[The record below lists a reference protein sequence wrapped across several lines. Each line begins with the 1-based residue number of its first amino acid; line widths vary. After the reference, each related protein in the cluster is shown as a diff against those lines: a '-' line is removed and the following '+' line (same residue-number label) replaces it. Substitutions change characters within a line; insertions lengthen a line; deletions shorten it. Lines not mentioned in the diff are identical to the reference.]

1 MAFHRTFI
9 CGLLMLLAAGCT
21 TSKWTVVDEQAVN
34 RAENPEIVSQT
45 ERLFAEEM
53 PTVERPVLKLAP
65 YGITTLEYAERIK
78 IQRTVQEYRPKWG
91 FALLSAAGSALAF
104 TAANSDL
111 LLSGTSTTQRIAF
124 NTTGVLLGTL
134 AVTNLRESG
143 EPILTDEIRY
153 LRQTGI
159 DTKSDTV
166 RVQQQINQTA
176 SVSILYEGDEVFN
189 ESSIE
194 LTNNAV
200 EINLGGLASEI
211 SERISIDSEFL
222 VNTEFK
228 GNVSQISVPVSSF
241 MEMRFIV
248 DQTVAQLRSS
258 PTISQENI
266 VAEIA
271 DGSSLKQVED
281 VNEQWVKVEY
291 GSVEAFMQKSMGSSQ
306 LRSTAGNGP
315 ALLVELTDI
324 PYGEIDVENSL
335 PILKPRNVND
345 RAIIISGNRN
355 NQAGIRQFSER
366 DIRMIKQYM
375 RTSLRMAEDQIVE
388 VDDPDLSTWVSDL
401 QLCRNLSGG
410 TTIVYLTGYAK
421 KISQED
427 GELFS
432 MYHIDET
439 GEEQTVPLR
448 EIFRELSRCSS
459 DKLFLFVDLEYIDEV
474 VDGRVVPLSAV
485 NGGKQQQLANVLLRD
500 FPNAFVLFGNRVGQN
515 SSIYSGGVVD
525 DDKRHHVFPY
535 FLAEALKQRKTQ
547 MSELY
552 RHLEN
557 NVDYTARRLHDRP
570 QEIQGFGNFMLDIV
584 Q

>member
-1 MAFHRTFI
+1 MAFHRIFI
-9 CGLLMLLAAGCT
+9 CGFLMLLIAGCT
-21 TSKWTVVDEQAVN
+21 TSKWTVVDEQAIN
-34 RAENPEIVSQT
+34 RAENPKIVSHT
-45 ERLFAEEM
+45 ESLFAEEM
-53 PTVERPVLKLAP
+53 PTLERPVLKLVP
-65 YGITTLEYAERIK
+65 YGINTLEYAERIK

-91 FALLSAAGSALAF
+91 FSLLSVAGSALAF

-159 DTKSDTV
+159 DTRADTV
-166 RVQQQINQTA
+166 RVHQQIDQTA
-176 SVSILYEGDEVFN
+176 SVSVLYDGREVFN

-200 EINLGGLASEI
+200 EINLGVLASEFSESI
-211 SERISIDSEFL
+211 SYQSNFL

-228 GNVSQISVPVSSF
+228 GNESQISVPVSTF
-241 MEMRFIV
+241 MEQRFVV

-266 VAEIA
+266 VTEIA
-271 DGSSLKQVED
+271 EGSSLKQVED
-281 VNEQWVKVEY
+281 VNDQWVKVEY

-306 LRSTAGNGP
+306 LRSTAESGP

-324 PYGEIDVENSL
+324 PYGEVDVENSL
-335 PILKPRNVND
+335 PILKPRNSDD
-345 RAIIISGNRN
+345 RAIIISGNRD

-366 DIRMIKQYM
+366 DERMIKQYM
-375 RTSLRMAEDQIVE
+375 RTSLRMAEHQIVE
-388 VDDPDLSTWVSDL
+388 IDDPDLSSWLPDL
-401 QLCRNLSGG
+401 SFCRKLNGG

-421 KISQED
+421 NMLQD
-427 GELFS
+427 GGRMFS

-439 GEEQTVPLR
+439 GEEHTIPLR
-448 EIFRELSRCSS
+448 EIFQELSRCSS
-459 DKLFLFVDLEYIDEV
+459 DKLFLFVDLEYIDQV
-474 VDGRVVPLSAV
+474 VDGRVVSLTTV
-485 NGGKQQQLANVLLRD
+485 NGGKQQELANLFLGD
-500 FPNAFVLFGNRVGQN
+500 FPNAFVLFGNRVGQS
-515 SSIYSGGVVD
+515 SSIYSGGVA

-535 FLAEALKQRKTQ
+535 FLAEALKQRKTL
-547 MSELY
+547 MSDLY